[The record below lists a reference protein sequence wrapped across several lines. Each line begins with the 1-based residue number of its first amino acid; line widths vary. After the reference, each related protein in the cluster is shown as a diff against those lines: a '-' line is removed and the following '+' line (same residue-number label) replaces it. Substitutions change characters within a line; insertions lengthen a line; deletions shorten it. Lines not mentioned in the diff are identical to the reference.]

1 MSRILVLF
9 LLTFSSL
16 FAQEVEEFPFIG
28 VTVSFDSTDI
38 LTTENNIDTLRTNN
52 IGIRYGQQT
61 VDWRSMLT
69 YNRSS
74 DQKTFTAE
82 IDKIL
87 LDELFGTSMLRP
99 YLGFAGGIVRYD
111 NQNLLN
117 ESAYFLGLNA
127 GLIVYATDNI
137 DADIA
142 YHYYETLDNDE
153 IANMQGATFSV
164 HYFY

>member
-28 VTVSFDSTDI
+28 VSVSFDTTDI
-38 LTTENNIDTLRTNN
+38 LTTSNDINKLKTTNV
-52 IGIRYGQQT
+52 GIRYGQQT
-61 VDWRSMLT
+61 VDWRSVFT

-74 DQKTFTAE
+74 KQKSFAAE
-82 IDKIL
+82 VDKIL
-87 LDELFGTSMLRP
+87 LDELFGTSVLRP
-99 YLGFAGGIVRYD
+99 YLGLAGGIVLFD
-111 NQNLLN
+111 EQNLL
-117 ESAYFLGLNA
+117 SDTAYFLGLNA
-127 GLIVYATDNI
+127 GLIVYATDDI

-142 YHYYETLDNDE
+142 YHYYETVDNDE
-153 IANMQGATFSV
+153 IANMQGLTFSV

>member
-1 MSRILVLF
+1 MSRVIALF
-9 LLTFSSL
+9 ILTFSSL

-28 VTVSFDSTDI
+28 VTIAFDSADI
-38 LTTENNIDTLRTNN
+38 LNTSGDVDASKSTN

-61 VDWRSMLT
+61 VDWRSMIT
-69 YNRSS
+69 YTRSS
-74 DQKTFTAE
+74 KQKMLAVE

-87 LDELFGTSMLRP
+87 LDELYGTSMFRP
-99 YLGFAGGIVRYD
+99 YVGLSAGVLKIDEPV
-111 NQNLLN
+111 LLN
-117 ESAYFLGLNA
+117 DSSYFYGFNA

-142 YHYYETLDNDE
+142 YHYYETFDDDE
-153 IANMQGATFSV
+153 IANIQGVTLSA

>member
-28 VTVSFDSTDI
+28 VTVSFDTTDI
-38 LTTENNIDTLRTNN
+38 LTTSNDIDKLKTTNV
-52 IGIRYGQQT
+52 GIRYGQQT
-61 VDWRSMLT
+61 VDWRSMFT

-74 DQKTFTAE
+74 KQKSFTAE
-82 IDKIL
+82 VDKIL
-87 LDELFGTSMLRP
+87 LDELFGTSVLRP
-99 YLGFAGGIVRYD
+99 YIGLAAGIVLFD
-111 NQNLLN
+111 EQNLLSN
-117 ESAYFLGLNA
+117 TAYFLGFNA
-127 GLIVYATDNI
+127 GLIVYATDDI

-142 YHYYETLDNDE
+142 YHYYETVDNEE
-153 IANMQGATFSV
+153 IANMQGLTFSV